1 MDAQLRVAVVGC
13 GRMGGA
19 MVGTLRRAG
28 TKVVVFNR
36 TGAKAEAVA
45 ASTGAQVAATA
56 ADAAAGAA
64 VVISSLADDAAVN
77 DAYGGPEGVAAGL
90 RPGTVVLESSTI
102 DPRTVQE
109 LRPLV
114 EGRGASLL
122 DAPVSGSVPLV
133 EQGELT
139 VMVGGDAAA
148 LERAR
153 PVLDMLARN
162 VFHVGELGAGATM
175 KLVVNAILHSLNLA
189 LAEGLVLAEKA
200 GVARTAAYDVVAASA
215 VAAPYVH
222 YKRAAF
228 ERPDETPVAFS
239 LDLAAKDLDLALG
252 LAERAGARLEQ
263 ATANRRVVRAAIS
276 AGLGAA
282 DLSALASYL
291 RGTIPDTV
299 T

>member
-1 MDAQLRVAVVGC
+1 MEQQTVAVVGA

-19 MVGTLRRAG
+19 MVGTLRRADVD
-28 TKVVVFNR
+28 VVVFNR
-36 TGAKAEAVA
+36 TRDKAAAVA
-45 ASTGAQVAATA
+45 APTGARVAGTAAEAATA
-56 ADAAAGAA
+56 AD
-64 VVISSLADDAAVN
+64 VVISSLADDAAVQ
-77 DAYGGPEGVAAGL
+77 DAYGGPQGLAAGL

-102 DPRTVQE
+102 DPQTVRA

-114 EGRGASLL
+114 EERGASLL

-133 EQGELT
+133 ERGELT

-153 PVLDMLARN
+153 PVLDALAAN
-162 VFHVGELGAGATM
+162 VFHVGELGAGATV
-175 KLVVNAILHSLNLA
+175 KLVVNAILHGLNLA
-189 LAEGLVLAEKA
+189 LSEGLVLAEKA
-200 GVARTAAYDVVAASA
+200 GVARTAVYEVVANSA

-228 ERPDETPVAFS
+228 ERPAETPVAFS

-252 LAERAGARLEQ
+252 LAERAGATMEQ
-263 ATANRRVVRAAIS
+263 AATNRRVVRAAVA
-276 AGLGAA
+276 AGLGGA

-291 RGTIPDTV
+291 RGSD
-299 T
+299 